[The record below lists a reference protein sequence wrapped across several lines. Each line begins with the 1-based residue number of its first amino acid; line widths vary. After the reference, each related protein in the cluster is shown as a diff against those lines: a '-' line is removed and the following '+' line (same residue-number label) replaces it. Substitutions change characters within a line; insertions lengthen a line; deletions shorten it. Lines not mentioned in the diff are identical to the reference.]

1 MPLLI
6 DCYNLLHAPMPPS
19 LAGLEEDGLCRRLA
33 SSPWSGTGITIVC
46 DGVVKPGTPAFS
58 PVPQA
63 QLVYSG
69 PGRSAD
75 DVIIELIDAD
85 NSPRRLYVV
94 TDDRE
99 IQKAARRR
107 RCQVLSTGS
116 FIRAL
121 AAARPAG
128 GAATPSNRSRAAL
141 SPTQVD
147 HWLEQFG
154 IDPNVPPDE
163 AVALP
168 PQQIEEKARQI
179 EEQRADASSGAP
191 APDAESEAIQHD
203 EVARWLAEFGI
214 APDEPIDPREKE
226 WWEGG

>member
-1 MPLLI
+1 MALLI

-33 SSPWSGTGITIVC
+33 SSPWSGTGITVVC
-46 DGVVKPGTPAFS
+46 DGIVKPGTPAFS
-58 PVPQA
+58 PVPQV

-75 DVIIELIDAD
+75 DVIIEMIDED
-85 NSPRRLYVV
+85 TSPRRLYVV

-99 IQKAARRR
+99 IQKAGRRR

-116 FIRAL
+116 FIRTL
-121 AAARPAG
+121 AASRPSGGQATAR
-128 GAATPSNRSRAAL
+128 NRSRAAL

-147 HWLEQFG
+147 AWLEQFG
-154 IDPNVPPDE
+154 IDPNGVPDE
-163 AVALP
+163 AVAP
-168 PQQIEEKARQI
+168 SADQIEEAARQI
-179 EEQRADASSGAP
+179 AQEHPP
-191 APDAESEAIQHD
+191 AVEPDAIDTD

-214 APDEPIDPREKE
+214 TPDEPIDPREKE